1 MVRARISKCAFGIWI
16 KVKFIAGLALDDEL
30 LTSGKIVTLVGSTLS
45 ATVGCTLLWWFL
57 RKESPGRK

>member
-16 KVKFIAGLALDDEL
+16 KVKFIAGPALDDEL
-30 LTSGKIVTLVGSTLS
+30 LGSGKIGALLGSALS